1 MPVNLDPQQYLSPAL
16 LGGAAAAMGSPTKL
30 GSYPKF
36 GMSMWFTVE
45 VDALPPATGDLGHWA
60 KCGGL
65 SVEFAITTIRDGM
78 DYMSG
83 GVLLPERVK
92 YSKITLERA
101 MNETDSQNL
110 YEWLCNVQKNWMKPG
125 GRLVAQKARITLNDA
140 NQGKVMAW
148 TLDGVVPVGWKC
160 SAFAAG
166 QGSIAME
173 TLELQH
179 EGFLR

>member
-1 MPVNLDPQQYLSPAL
+1 MTASLDTRQNVSPAPP
-16 LGGAAAAMGSPTKL
+16 GGARAAKSGPNP
-30 GSYPKF
+30 GEYPKF

-45 VDALPPATGDLGHWA
+45 VDALPAASGDLGHWA
-60 KCGGL
+60 KCSGL
-65 SVEFAITTIRDGM
+65 QVEFGITTIRDGM
-78 DYMSG
+78 DYTSG

-101 MNETDSQNL
+101 MNDTDSRQL
-110 YEWLCNVQKNWMKPG
+110 YTWLCQVQRNWMKPG
-125 GRLVAQKARITLNDA
+125 GRLDALSARITLNDA
-140 NQGKVMAW
+140 HQGAVMDW
-148 TLDGVVPVGWKC
+148 TLVGVVPVGWKC